1 MKYICK
7 YCGKEIGNKGCLVLH
22 EKRCVKNP
30 NRVISKTQLY
40 KEDKDSR
47 RDENGKIVIRKKFK
61 HNEITKKILSEK
73 RKKWLSEHK
82 DAHPWKNN
90 LKFISKPCEELK
102 KYLRSRNISF
112 VEEFEPFDN
121 VHYSLDIAWPYE
133 KIAIEVNGNQHY
145 THEGKL
151 KPYYK
156 KRHDFLVSNGWK
168 IIELP
173 YSYCYNLNN
182 EKINELFE
190 VPIDNEKYRDFIT
203 KKELKR
209 KQKEDKLLEKIKN
222 DEKNKTIIFNLINNS
237 GIDFS
242 KQGWSKK
249 AQEYI
254 KQYNR
259 NWNNG
264 VFRIIKRYYP
274 DFLKQDDVWKRK
286 GTIY

>member
-1 MKYICK
+1 M
-7 YCGKEIGNKGCLVLH
+7 
-22 EKRCVKNP
+22 
-30 NRVISKTQLY
+30 
-40 KEDKDSR
+40 
-47 RDENGKIVIRKKFK
+47 
-61 HNEITKKILSEK
+61 
-73 RKKWLSEHK
+73 
-82 DAHPWKNN
+82 
-90 LKFISKPCEELK
+90 
-102 KYLRSRNISF
+102 
-112 VEEFEPFDN
+112 
-121 VHYSLDIAWPYE
+121 
-133 KIAIEVNGNQHY
+133 
-145 THEGKL
+145 
-151 KPYYK
+151 
-156 KRHDFLVSNGWK
+156 
-168 IIELP
+168 
-173 YSYCYNLNN
+173 
-182 EKINELFE
+182 FE

-274 DFLKQDDVWKRK
+274 DFLKQDNVWKRK